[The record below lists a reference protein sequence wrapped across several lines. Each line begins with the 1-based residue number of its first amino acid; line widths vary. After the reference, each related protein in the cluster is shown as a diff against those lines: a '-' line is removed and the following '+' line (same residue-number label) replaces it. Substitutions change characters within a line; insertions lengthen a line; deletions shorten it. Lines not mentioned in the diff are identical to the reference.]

1 VIILLWVAMTMTDP
15 IKYIDIRIS
24 QLNDE
29 LAKTNME
36 ETVLILSKSIYEL
49 ELVNDLLKRNR
60 TLSMS
65 PYSDNTI

>member
-1 VIILLWVAMTMTDP
+1 MTMTDP
-15 IKYIDIRIS
+15 IKYIDIRIK

-49 ELVNDLLKRNR
+49 ELVLDLLKRNK

>member
-1 VIILLWVAMTMTDP
+1 MTMTDP
-15 IKYIDIRIS
+15 IKYIDIRIK

-49 ELVNDLLKRNR
+49 ELVLDLLKRNR

-65 PYSDNTI
+65 PYSDKTI

>member
-1 VIILLWVAMTMTDP
+1 MTMTDP

-65 PYSDNTI
+65 PSSDNTI

>member
-1 VIILLWVAMTMTDP
+1 MTMTDP
-15 IKYIDIRIS
+15 IKYIDVRVS
-24 QLNDE
+24 QLNKE

-65 PYSDNTI
+65 PARDNTI

>member
-1 VIILLWVAMTMTDP
+1 MTDP
-15 IKYIDIRIS
+15 IKYIDIRIG

-65 PYSDNTI
+65 PYSDNTL

>member
-1 VIILLWVAMTMTDP
+1 MTMTDP

-24 QLNDE
+24 QLRDE

>member
-1 VIILLWVAMTMTDP
+1 MTDP
-15 IKYIDIRIS
+15 IKYIDVRVS

-65 PYSDNTI
+65 PYSDNTV

>member
-1 VIILLWVAMTMTDP
+1 MTMTDP
-15 IKYIDIRIS
+15 IKYIEVRIS
-24 QLNDE
+24 QLNNE

-49 ELVNDLLKRNR
+49 ELVLDLLKRNR

>member
-1 VIILLWVAMTMTDP
+1 MTMTDP

-24 QLNDE
+24 QLRDE

-49 ELVNDLLKRNR
+49 ELVLDLLKRNR
-60 TLSMS
+60 QLSMS

>member
-1 VIILLWVAMTMTDP
+1 MTMTDA
-15 IKYIDIRIS
+15 IKYIDIRIK

-49 ELVNDLLKRNR
+49 ELVLDLLKRNR

>member
-1 VIILLWVAMTMTDP
+1 MTMTDP
-15 IKYIDIRIS
+15 IKYITVRID
-24 QLNDE
+24 QLNKE

-49 ELVNDLLKRNR
+49 ELVLDLLKRNR